1 MNKPCKT
8 LFFLLAPFIAFSQTT
23 ERQESEEALFSQFLY
38 ETLITAS
45 ENLPKALHSADSAYI
60 YSPAPARKARALML
74 SATILER
81 EERKIEAIEY
91 ASKSLEI
98 TKELKDYSFEAR
110 IYGFLSTQNRNIGF
124 YSEGEHYLKKG
135 MEVIHKLKDRNKV
148 ERYLAM
154 ANHEL
159 AEYAMEK
166 QDYINAIQY
175 IDQALISYSKEED
188 ENLRHFIS
196 SSALQL
202 KARSLTE
209 LNKREEALQTF
220 HQATQAI
227 KEAKA
232 EHSLHAGLIF
242 QGLGDFYLNEQ
253 KIDSAGFYL
262 LKSLEITEP
271 ANNDMLKELL
281 YTSLISYYNTTGDL
295 EKQSEFRKKQ
305 ERLLQE
311 SQKRTKQ
318 NINHLYT
325 LSRKNKNKMSNHPL
339 DTTAIISLLI
349 FIIAGSTGILF
360 FRKTKKLTKPNTVK
374 KSALKNSE
382 QNNFLSKN
390 AEIQIQEKLE
400 NFVKSRKYLDKNL
413 SFPQLTTILNTNA
426 KYLNHFLRTH
436 HNKDYTAYING
447 LRINYIV
454 ERLKNNKAYRN
465 YKISYLAEEAGF
477 SSPSAFSANF
487 KKITGF
493 SPNEYIKDLNQ

>member
-1 MNKPCKT
+1 
-8 LFFLLAPFIAFSQTT
+8 
-23 ERQESEEALFSQFLY
+23 
-38 ETLITAS
+38 
-45 ENLPKALHSADSAYI
+45 
-60 YSPAPARKARALML
+60 L

-242 QGLGDFYLNEQ
+242 QGLGDFY
-253 KIDSAGFYL
+253 
-262 LKSLEITEP
+262 
-271 ANNDMLKELL
+271 
-281 YTSLISYYNTTGDL
+281 
-295 EKQSEFRKKQ
+295 
-305 ERLLQE
+305 
-311 SQKRTKQ
+311 
-318 NINHLYT
+318 
-325 LSRKNKNKMSNHPL
+325 
-339 DTTAIISLLI
+339 
-349 FIIAGSTGILF
+349 
-360 FRKTKKLTKPNTVK
+360 
-374 KSALKNSE
+374 
-382 QNNFLSKN
+382 
-390 AEIQIQEKLE
+390 
-400 NFVKSRKYLDKNL
+400 
-413 SFPQLTTILNTNA
+413 
-426 KYLNHFLRTH
+426 
-436 HNKDYTAYING
+436 
-447 LRINYIV
+447 
-454 ERLKNNKAYRN
+454 
-465 YKISYLAEEAGF
+465 
-477 SSPSAFSANF
+477 
-487 KKITGF
+487 
-493 SPNEYIKDLNQ
+493 